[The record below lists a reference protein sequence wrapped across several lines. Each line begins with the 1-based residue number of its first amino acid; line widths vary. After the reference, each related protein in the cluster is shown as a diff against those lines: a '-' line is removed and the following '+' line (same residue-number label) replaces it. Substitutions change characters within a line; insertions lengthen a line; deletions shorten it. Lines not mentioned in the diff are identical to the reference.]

1 VVALGIKTLAAFPS
15 GLFCVLLMQFEVSPA
30 LAQDGGADLSPLS
43 PKFDFSTTRS
53 LPRAQNSKDFSGW
66 KVFNGDK
73 GKIRFL
79 YPNNWVEVGSPED
92 VNATYLMSF
101 EAPDKSMTGYLIGF
115 PTIPGSK
122 LSSYKNS
129 FADGL
134 ASRNKSAAP
143 EDRITLLN
151 QRFARVE
158 GQEMYQGVTK
168 SKTKSGSYNQ
178 YTFAVVGEDTLYELV
193 ITCKSSEVLQ
203 KAPFAMKIGESL
215 RVPSTKVN
223 LEPTGFG
230 KKEEDDF

>member
-1 VVALGIKTLAAFPS
+1 MALRIKAFAAFNS
-15 GLFCVLLMQFEVSPA
+15 FAFCFSLMHLEVSPA
-30 LAQDGGADLSPLS
+30 LAQDGGADLSPLT

-53 LPRAQNSKDFSGW
+53 LPRAQNLHDFSGW

-101 EAPDKSMTGYLIGF
+101 EAPDKSMSGYLIGF
-115 PTIPGSK
+115 PAMPGSK
-122 LSSYKNS
+122 LSAYKNS

-134 ASRNKSAAP
+134 ASRNSSAAP

-151 QRFARVE
+151 QRFTRVE

-193 ITCKSSEVLQ
+193 LTCKSSEVLL
-203 KAPFAMKIGESL
+203 KAPFAIKIGESL
-215 RVPSTKVN
+215 RVPTTKVN